1 MSRPTLRVL
10 SALAL
15 LSAAACAS
23 PTAPA
28 PTRSRLGAPT
38 PGASFDDIAPPP
50 TDSTC
55 RSGYIVTQGKT
66 C

>member
-1 MSRPTLRVL
+1 MLRPALRVL
-10 SALAL
+10 SALL
-15 LSAAACAS
+15 VLAAVACTS

-28 PTRSRLGAPT
+28 PTHSRLRAAAPE
-38 PGASFDDIAPPP
+38 ASFDDITP
-50 TDSTC
+50 TDTTC